1 MVGKRLQELA
11 RKHQVLCI
19 THLPQIAAYGDHHF
33 LVEKA
38 FKNEQTKTNIRE
50 LSGGERVQ
58 EIARMMSGATITEKT
73 IERAEE
79 MLHND

>member
-1 MVGKRLQELA
+1 
-11 RKHQVLCI
+11 
-19 THLPQIAAYGDHHF
+19 LPQIAAYGDHHF
-33 LVEKA
+33 LVEKT
-38 FKNEQTKTNIRE
+38 FKKEQTKTNIRE